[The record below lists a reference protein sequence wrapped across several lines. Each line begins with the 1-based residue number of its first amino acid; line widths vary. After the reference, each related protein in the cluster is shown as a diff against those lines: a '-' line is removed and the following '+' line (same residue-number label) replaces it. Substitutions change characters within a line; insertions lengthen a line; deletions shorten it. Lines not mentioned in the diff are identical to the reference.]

1 MLLIVSENLYERI
14 QKAFPPDLSTTFL
27 ETEAGVSYSYSDL
40 EQQTS
45 RYAQF
50 LTQQGLAPGDR
61 VLVQAEKTPQVLL
74 LCLACIRAGLVYL
87 PLNTAYR
94 KNEVRYIV
102 SDAEPKLIVCDPTLL
117 EPFEE
122 IARELKGQAIVPRL
136 FTLDRNGCGSFTES
150 FTQQGQPA
158 PPSFRTVARQGED
171 LAALLYTSGTT
182 GQPKGAM
189 LTYRNIVFN
198 INALREVWRW
208 QPADVL
214 LHSLPIFHV
223 HGLFVACLSALF
235 SGTKII
241 YLPRFDPA
249 SVMRHLPR
257 ATVFMG
263 VPTYFTRLL
272 EEPDFGKQVCGN
284 MRLFISGSAPLLE
297 PTFAAF
303 ERRTGFPILERYGLT
318 EAGVVTSN
326 PVEGPRI
333 AGTVG
338 IALPGT
344 LVRVADEEGKP
355 LPPEIVGEVQVKGEN
370 VFAGYW
376 RRPQETA
383 ASLTHDGFLKTGDL
397 GRWREDGYLAVV
409 GRSKEMIITGGL
421 NVYPKEIETTLDQIE
436 GIAESA
442 VIGVPHP
449 DFGEGVVALVARK
462 HGWET
467 LTESALIARLKEGL
481 ANYKVPKRIFF
492 LDHLPRNAMGKVQKN
507 LLRSQPEFVPT
518 DWSVR
523 SR

>member
-1 MLLIVSENLYERI
+1 
-14 QKAFPPDLSTTFL
+14 
-27 ETEAGVSYSYSDL
+27 
-40 EQQTS
+40 
-45 RYAQF
+45 
-50 LTQQGLAPGDR
+50 
-61 VLVQAEKTPQVLL
+61 
-74 LCLACIRAGLVYL
+74 
-87 PLNTAYR
+87 
-94 KNEVRYIV
+94 
-102 SDAEPKLIVCDPTLL
+102 
-117 EPFEE
+117 
-122 IARELKGQAIVPRL
+122 
-136 FTLDRNGCGSFTES
+136 
-150 FTQQGQPA
+150 
-158 PPSFRTVARQGED
+158 
-171 LAALLYTSGTT
+171 
-182 GQPKGAM
+182 
-189 LTYRNIVFN
+189 
-198 INALREVWRW
+198 
-208 QPADVL
+208 
-214 LHSLPIFHV
+214 
-223 HGLFVACLSALF
+223 
-235 SGTKII
+235 
-241 YLPRFDPA
+241 
-249 SVMRHLPR
+249 
-257 ATVFMG
+257 
-263 VPTYFTRLL
+263 
-272 EEPDFGKQVCGN
+272 
-284 MRLFISGSAPLLE
+284 
-297 PTFAAF
+297 
-303 ERRTGFPILERYGLT
+303 
-318 EAGVVTSN
+318 
-326 PVEGPRI
+326 
-333 AGTVG
+333 
-338 IALPGT
+338 
-344 LVRVADEEGKP
+344 RVADEEGKP